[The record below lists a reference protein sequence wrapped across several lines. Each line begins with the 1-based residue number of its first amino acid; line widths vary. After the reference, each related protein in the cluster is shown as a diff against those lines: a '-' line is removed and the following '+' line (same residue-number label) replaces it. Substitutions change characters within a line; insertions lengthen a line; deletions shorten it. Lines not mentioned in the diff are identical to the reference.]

1 MGISGGG
8 GSSGEGNHQRY
19 IQELQKR
26 DAAQA
31 KIEAEFEKLDKKYRQ
46 ALSEIKKRSQQV
58 GEGDVNNQ
66 LAIKDA
72 MIAKLEAE
80 NKELDR
86 KYHKYYDYVK
96 SKCQPKKQDSE
107 PKK

>member
-1 MGISGGG
+1 
-8 GSSGEGNHQRY
+8 
-19 IQELQKR
+19 
-26 DAAQA
+26 
-31 KIEAEFEKLDKKYRQ
+31 
-46 ALSEIKKRSQQV
+46 
-58 GEGDVNNQ
+58 VNNQ